1 MIRYVTKSDERQIV
15 SMMELVKDDF
25 AGYKEKEFLQA
36 VHNAV
41 RKEEAIMEEE
51 DGRIAGLLMCSKET
65 KELSFLAVHPDYRKK
80 GVAKRLIVKMAE
92 WFTSGDIISVVTF
105 REGDPKGIPARA
117 CYHACG
123 FVDDENLIVFDYPC
137 QRLVL
142 RL

>member
-65 KELSFLAVHPDYRKK
+65 KELSFLAVHPEYRKK
-80 GVAKRLIVKMAE
+80 GVAKRLIVKMVE

-105 REGDPKGIPARA
+105 REGDPKGISARA

-123 FVDDENLIVFDYPC
+123 FVDDENLRVFDYPC

>member
-65 KELSFLAVHPDYRKK
+65 KELYSL
-80 GVAKRLIVKMAE
+80 LCIQSIVKRV
-92 WFTSGDIISVVTF
+92 WLKD
-105 REGDPKGIPARA
+105 
-117 CYHACG
+117 
-123 FVDDENLIVFDYPC
+123 
-137 QRLVL
+137 
-142 RL
+142 